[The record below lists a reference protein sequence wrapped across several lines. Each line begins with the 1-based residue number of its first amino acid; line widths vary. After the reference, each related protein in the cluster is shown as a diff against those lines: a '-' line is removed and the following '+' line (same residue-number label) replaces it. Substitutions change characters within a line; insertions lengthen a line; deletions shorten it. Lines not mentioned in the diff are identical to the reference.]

1 MSDKEIQNNIE
12 LIVALQKRD
21 LQAFQIFMSRN
32 IPDILR
38 ADHPKAYA
46 IGAMKKYL
54 TNSRRKD
61 SEPTQR
67 QNGTASIEDLFG
79 NILNQ

>member
-38 ADHPKAYA
+38 ADHPRSYVV
-46 IGAMKKYL
+46 GAMKRYL
-54 TNSRRKD
+54 DNSVKKD
-61 SEPTQR
+61 SVQR
-67 QNGTASIEDLFG
+67 KNVATSIGDLFG
-79 NILNQ
+79 SIIK